1 MPCSKAKQSCKFL
14 IAEASSQTKQKLVG
28 PIRDAAEDSP
38 EDEEEEEEGDEAG
51 EEEEG
56 EKQPKAS
63 SPIAR
68 AFKKL
73 ASPLK
78 NLGKRKTTE
87 LSPQSV
93 KEREVESSQRA
104 WRRRSPSNASVEVPV
119 PSRSASSFA
128 MPPPSI
134 TSGVYSSAEDP
145 FYVRRLE
152 NDLRESRED
161 LTILSRRLAES
172 QEDIGVLL
180 RRHASRE
187 SLLKEE
193 VASLRA
199 RLGEG
204 GSGGSGRRGG
214 GAGSSSGR
222 Y

>member
-1 MPCSKAKQSCKFL
+1 MGCKKAKQSCQYL
-14 IAEASSQTKQKLVG
+14 IAGASAGARETVG
-28 PIRDAAEDSP
+28 PIRDAAEDSS
-38 EDEEEEEEGDEAG
+38 EEEEEEEDGEG
-51 EEEEG
+51 EEEE
-56 EKQPKAS
+56 EEEERPKAS

-78 NLGKRKTTE
+78 GLGKRKTTE
-87 LSPQSV
+87 LSPKSV
-93 KEREVESSQRA
+93 QEREADSSQRA
-104 WRRRSPSNASVEVPV
+104 RVRRSPSNVSIEVPV
-119 PSRSASSFA
+119 VSRSASSFA
-128 MPPPSI
+128 MPPPS
-134 TSGVYSSAEDP
+134 TSSGVYSSVHDP

-161 LTILSRRLAES
+161 LTILSRRLTES

-193 VASLRA
+193 IEQLKA

-204 GSGGSGRRGG
+204 GTGSSGRRGG